1 MKRSIFSYIA
11 AAAFMAAGL
20 HLTGCTEEVDNAYSR
35 FPSVIDIS
43 ASAESV
49 ILDETKAD
57 EVALTI
63 TWTQAKD
70 YGEQYFTTYIYSY
83 DLAEHPLGIEKP
95 EEDATYG
102 EFVREYTHKQ
112 LQDLMIDKFGWLT
125 SSWGTLEF
133 NIEASFQGEEGSSIV
148 LPDTDEVAVRIK
160 TYGPKQFAADKVFL
174 EGTAVGESRIELSPS
189 ANNADLYVYNGVLAA
204 GSFNFPVI
212 YGDENNVIIPA
223 SGNNETIASK
233 GNSDAAV
240 VGNDETAYSWIVEEE
255 GDYRISL
262 NMATQSV
269 SLMAQADIMEV
280 DKLFLEGSA
289 VSSEVEITRTLEND
303 ALYAWRGELAAGTF
317 TMPIEFGGERN
328 LVMVPAEPDDHGI
341 NDGKAGNFTTVR
353 SASVSGRYWEI
364 TEAGTYRIVVDTD
377 VLSVT
382 IYSEATDMKPM
393 TVSFKRTQAP
403 AEDPCTV
410 QVETLYIF
418 GDDVY
423 YTGSQPKGD
432 PYILTQSLANPR
444 LFVYKGEALKKDN
457 IKFCVTDHWNNEY
470 AFGSGPD
477 RDKDLAVTAGQTVS
491 PIYGGQGNNR
501 YAMFSLPDGV
511 INYIEVYVGPESAD
525 ESDYALSK
533 VFERAGSYVLF
544 DQR

>member
-11 AAAFMAAGL
+11 AAAFVAAGL

-49 ILDETKAD
+49 ILDETKED

-223 SGNNETIASK
+223 SGNDETIASK

-303 ALYAWRGELAAGTF
+303 ALYAWRGELSAGTF

-341 NDGKAGNFTTVR
+341 NDGNAGSFTTVR

-377 VLSVT
+377 ALSVT
-382 IYSEATDMKPM
+382 IYSEATDMEPK
-393 TVSFKRTQAP
+393 TVVYKRTQGTEIP
-403 AEDPCTV
+403 DFTMEVT
-410 QVETLYIF
+410 TLYMWSSNT
-418 GDDVY
+418 Y
-423 YTGSQPKGD
+423 NSGSRPVGGEFV
-432 PYILTQSLANPR
+432 LTPSLANPR
-444 LFVYKGEALKKDN
+444 LFIYKGSTLKAGEN
-457 IKFCVTDHWNNEY
+457 LKFIVSDVWNNEY
-470 AFGSGPD
+470 AYGSSD
-477 RDKDLAVTAGQTVS
+477 VRDFLLDVALGEKVT
-491 PIYGGQGNNR
+491 PIYGGQSNNR
-501 YAMFSLPDGV
+501 YSYFKIPENT
-511 INYIEVYVGPESAD
+511 NYVEVYIGGPETD
-525 ESDYALSK
+525 ENENALSK
-533 VFERAGSYVLF
+533 CWGFEGSYVLF

>member
-11 AAAFMAAGL
+11 AAAFVAAGL

-49 ILDETKAD
+49 ILDETKED

-174 EGTAVGESRIELSPS
+174 EGTAVESRIELSPS

-303 ALYAWRGELAAGTF
+303 ALYAWRGELSAGTF

-341 NDGKAGNFTTVR
+341 NDGNAGSFTTVR
-353 SASVSGRYWEI
+353 STSVSGRYWEI

-377 VLSVT
+377 ALSVT
-382 IYSEATDMKPM
+382 IYSEATDMKPK
-393 TVSFKRTQAP
+393 TVIFLRNNGAAP
-403 AEDPCTV
+403 AEDDCTV
-410 QVETLYIF
+410 TVETLYIL
-418 GDDVY
+418 GKNKY
-423 YTGSQPKGD
+423 YSGSRPIGE
-432 PYILTQSLANPR
+432 PYILKQSLANPR
-444 LFVYKGEALKKDN
+444 LFVYKGEALQADD
-457 IKFCVTDHWNNEY
+457 IKFSVTDNWNNEY
-470 AFGSGPD
+470 AFGSGNVAGN
-477 RDKDLAVTAGQTVS
+477 LSVSAGQTVS
-491 PIYGGQGNNR
+491 PIYGGQGDNR
-501 YAMFSLPDGV
+501 EARFSVPAG
-511 INYIEVYVGPESAD
+511 INYIEIYVGPESTD
-525 ESDYALSK
+525 ENENALRK
-533 VFERAGSYVLF
+533 CWGFEGSYVLF